1 MQCTKNKTSN
11 NDEVQI
17 RGVWNNAL
25 HTFPGQSLSRTDVS
39 RTTYTKEF
47 HLFSCTRSLT
57 PGSVSNSTGYCPRTG
72 KLPPVCNQP
81 LRPTH
86 PSILSSSAALTMSHI
101 VSIILIRETLT
112 ASFECALHNP
122 VYWSQKQVQGNSTA
136 LMYSTEDLEPVRA
149 HVINPNTATVPA
161 SIQLTFLEHQV
172 CGRAMTTADL
182 RST

>member
-1 MQCTKNKTSN
+1 MPHN
-11 NDEVQI
+11 
-17 RGVWNNAL
+17 
-25 HTFPGQSLSRTDVS
+25 HFPGQDVSRTDVS
-39 RTTYTKEF
+39 RTSYTKEF
-47 HLFSCTRSLT
+47 HLFSCTQSLT

-122 VYWSQKQVQGNSTA
+122 VYWSQKQVQSNSTA
-136 LMYSTEDLEPVRA
+136 LMYSTEDLEPIRA
-149 HVINPNTATVPA
+149 HAFNPNMATCIRVQCP
-161 SIQLTFLEHQV
+161 HQTNITLMAV
-172 CGRAMTTADL
+172 L
-182 RST
+182 